1 MLTFEIDGNYIG
13 SEGYNFMWLSSL
25 NGISYVGLEGNNLI
39 FQLVCMS
46 AVDLD
51 KAILIH
57 FLLEDN
63 EYQSI
68 KIRETLTKI
77 LNNKFLKND

>member
-39 FQLVCMS
+39 F
-46 AVDLD
+46 
-51 KAILIH
+51 
-57 FLLEDN
+57 
-63 EYQSI
+63 
-68 KIRETLTKI
+68 
-77 LNNKFLKND
+77 